1 MFGGSKKAARRNL
14 VDHSPIDNA
23 SSMKVLPP
31 DQQQRLKDP
40 EEKVVKEEEL
50 EELRRSSARAFDQG
64 LGPDSR
70 NSLSAEELAR
80 IAAAD
85 LEEVRLHEEEA
96 RLQALREQREA
107 GEAGGGAGEAGEA
120 GRRRRRRYAQTG
132 RGGGS
137 THLSSTE

>member
-14 VDHSPIDNA
+14 VDHSPIDNG

-31 DQQQRLKDP
+31 DQQQRLKEP

-96 RLQALREQREA
+96 RLQALRE
-107 GEAGGGAGEAGEA
+107 
-120 GRRRRRRYAQTG
+120 
-132 RGGGS
+132 
-137 THLSSTE
+137 